1 MRTEGPP
8 NAVMERRELGTSGLV
23 VSAVGLGCMGM
34 SQSYGPPDAEEAA
47 QTIQRALDLGVTLI
61 DTADAYGK
69 GDNERLVGRAIAGRR
84 REVVVATK
92 FGLVPGASGTAT
104 NVDARPERV
113 RGCCE
118 ASLKRLGID
127 AIDLYYLH
135 RVDPSVPIE
144 ETVGAMAELVR
155 EGKVRFLGLSEAGP
169 ENIRRA
175 HATHPIAA
183 LQSEYSLWTREPEVR
198 VLPVCRELG
207 IGFVPFSPLGRGFF
221 AGAVRDAAA
230 IPAGDV
236 RRSLPRFQS
245 GNIERNLTV
254 LERFEAVARVKGC
267 TPPQL
272 ALAWVLARGRDI
284 VPIPGTKRRR
294 YIEDN
299 AAAAALPLSAA
310 EVSEVETLFP
320 IGNAAG
326 TRYPAESMKLLD
338 GNP

>member
-1 MRTEGPP
+1 MQT
-8 NAVMERRELGTSGLV
+8 RELGRSGLKV
-23 VSAVGLGCMGM
+23 GAIGLGCMGM
-34 SQSYGPPDAEEAA
+34 SQSYGTPDDEESVR
-47 QTIQRALDLGVTLI
+47 TIQRAIDLGVTLI
-61 DTADAYGK
+61 DTADAYAK
-69 GDNERLVGRAIAGRR
+69 GGNERLVGRAIAGRR
-84 REVVVATK
+84 REVTLATK
-92 FGLVPGASGTAT
+92 FGLVPNASGPAT

-118 ASLKRLGID
+118 ASMERLGTD
-127 AIDLYYLH
+127 VIDLYYLH
-135 RVDPSVPIE
+135 RIDPSVPIE
-144 ETVGAMAELVR
+144 DTVGAMADLVR

-169 ENIRRA
+169 DNIRRA

-183 LQSEYSLWTREPEVR
+183 LQSEYSLWTREPEDR

-236 RRSLPRFQS
+236 RRDLPRFQS
-245 GNIERNLTV
+245 GNIECNVTV
-254 LERFEAVARVKGC
+254 LERFEGLARAKEC

-272 ALAWVLARGRDI
+272 ALAWVLAKGRDI

-294 YIEDN
+294 YVEDN
-299 AAAAALPLSAA
+299 VAAGALTLSAA
-310 EVSEVETLFP
+310 DVSDLDALFP
-320 IGNAAG
+320 IGTVAG

-338 GNP
+338 GNL